1 MMARHALRLYRRL
14 ILRLYDGCIPHI
26 HMRRGV
32 RLLLPPNLLSD
43 WPRGRDDENP
53 HGKACGP
60 PC

>member
-14 ILRLYDGCIPHI
+14 ILRLYDGCIPQI
-26 HMRRGV
+26 DWLAV
-32 RLLLPPNLLSD
+32 FACYPLPNLLSTR
-43 WPRGRDDENP
+43 PAGDDENP

>member
-14 ILRLYDGCIPHI
+14 ILRLYDKRMCSLVIPFQTC
-26 HMRRGV
+26 
-32 RLLLPPNLLSD
+32 LSYS
-43 WPRGRDDENP
+43 PRGRDDENP